1 MSLIISKFVIS
12 RFHCT
17 KISILGGIVLD
28 ISERVPEI
36 NLFFLRVIFP
46 FTSNSDFL
54 FCMLKVKMD
63 LDIKFVDALK
73 CQESH

>member
-28 ISERVPEI
+28 ISERV
-36 NLFFLRVIFP
+36 IFP

-54 FCMLKVKMD
+54 FCMLKVEMD
-63 LDIKFVDALK
+63 LDIKFVGALK
-73 CQESH
+73 C

>member
-28 ISERVPEI
+28 ISERV
-36 NLFFLRVIFP
+36 IFP
-46 FTSNSDFL
+46 FTSNSDVL
-54 FCMLKVKMD
+54 FYMLKVKMD
-63 LDIKFVDALK
+63 LDIKFVGALK
-73 CQESH
+73 C

>member
-12 RFHCT
+12 RFYCT

-28 ISERVPEI
+28 ISERV
-36 NLFFLRVIFP
+36 IFP
-46 FTSNSDFL
+46 FTSNSGFL

-63 LDIKFVDALK
+63 LDIKFVGALK
-73 CQESH
+73 C

>member
-28 ISERVPEI
+28 ISERE
-36 NLFFLRVIFP
+36 IFP

-63 LDIKFVDALK
+63 LDIKFVGALK
-73 CQESH
+73 C

>member
-28 ISERVPEI
+28 ISERVI
-36 NLFFLRVIFP
+36 
-46 FTSNSDFL
+46 SNSDFL

-63 LDIKFVDALK
+63 LDIKFVGALK
-73 CQESH
+73 C